1 MSIVFIKGA
10 DSYGG
15 NMTLKIGKSFQLVF
29 GLIGR
34 LKRVNARRQK
44 REAFE
49 KAFLAKITSPS
60 FEDGHIHQLY
70 QQGLRDIDTWF
81 RQENTK

>member
-1 MSIVFIKGA
+1 MAIKV
-10 DSYGG
+10 
-15 NMTLKIGKSFQLVF
+15 GKSFQLVIGLF
-29 GLIGR
+29 GKLR
-34 LKRVNARRQK
+34 RVNIRRQK

-49 KAFLAKITSPS
+49 KAFLARITSPT

-81 RQENTK
+81 RQENMK